1 MIYDRINRLM
11 GFIPHGTDAVII
23 HTSANRFYFTGFISS
38 DGVLIVTKKRALYFL
53 DGRYYGA
60 AKCSLCE
67 GIEPVLLTNLKEQLP
82 NIMYDFEIEN
92 IILESG
98 ITVSDFERFKSI
110 LSEMN
115 VNVSSQLDS
124 FILGMRA
131 IKSEEEAEHI
141 ESAQRITEKGFEG
154 ILNFIKP
161 GVTEKA
167 IKAELEYIMM
177 KSGAD
182 ATAFDTIA
190 AGGPNSAVPHA
201 TPGNYILKSGD
212 FLVMDFAA
220 RLNGYDSD
228 MTRTVCI
235 GKPDEEMLKVY
246 NTVLEAQEAAI
257 SSVHAGVLASE
268 VDAAA
273 RKVISS
279 AGYGDFFTHST
290 GHGVGIDIHE
300 APTVSSLSEKPLDTG
315 NVITIEPGIYLGGRF
330 GVRIE
335 DMVYVTDKGCKNFTN
350 AKKELIIID

>member
-1 MIYDRINRLM
+1 M
-11 GFIPHGTDAVII
+11 
-23 HTSANRFYFTGFISS
+23 
-38 DGVLIVTKKRALYFL
+38 LIVTKKRALYFL

-235 GKPDEEMLKVY
+235 GKPDIIPYLK
-246 NTVLEAQEAAI
+246 L
-257 SSVHAGVLASE
+257 
-268 VDAAA
+268 
-273 RKVISS
+273 RKRQYRRCTP
-279 AGYGDFFTHST
+279 AYWR
-290 GHGVGIDIHE
+290 
-300 APTVSSLSEKPLDTG
+300 AKLMPLQG
-315 NVITIEPGIYLGGRF
+315 
-330 GVRIE
+330 
-335 DMVYVTDKGCKNFTN
+335 K
-350 AKKELIIID
+350 